1 MRIVAIIPAHN
12 EEQFIGEVVWKTL
25 EYVDAVYVVDN
36 LSTDKTA
43 RIATSYGAI
52 VISEWTKGA
61 GAATS
66 AGWNIAKGLAKIGHC
81 NILVTLDGDGQHNP
95 HDIPRIIEPILK
107 GEADVVFG
115 SRFMG
120 KNNIPAY
127 RKLGIWIITICCDIG
142 RSKREL
148 YDAQCCLRAFNL
160 PAIMGIDLT
169 DNGFGFS
176 IEEIMKARKLKLRIK
191 EVPVECVYR
200 GLKSDSTMN
209 PIKHGISVL
218 LKVFEW
224 RLRLWI

>member
-12 EEQFIGEVVWKTL
+12 EERFIGDVVIQTKR
-25 EYVDAVYVVDN
+25 YVDAVYVVDN
-36 LSTDKTA
+36 NSTDKTA
-43 RIATSYGAI
+43 RIAQSYGAV
-52 VISEWTKGA
+52 VIPEGIKGA

-66 AGWNIAKGLAKIGHC
+66 AGWRIAKGLAKIGHC

-95 HDIPRIIEPILK
+95 HDIPRIIAPILQ
-107 GEADVVFG
+107 GQADVVFG
-115 SRFMG
+115 SRFIG

-142 RSKREL
+142 KPKRIL
-148 YDAQCCLRAFNL
+148 TDAQCCLRAFGL
-160 PAIMGIDLT
+160 TAIMDIDLT
-169 DNGFGFS
+169 DKGFGFS

-218 LKVFEW
+218 LKVLEW
-224 RLRLWI
+224 RCKLWI

>member
-1 MRIVAIIPAHN
+1 MRIVAVIPAHN
-12 EEQFIGEVVWKTL
+12 EERFIGDVVVQTKR
-25 EYVDAVYVVDN
+25 YVDAVYVVDN
-36 LSTDKTA
+36 NSTDKTA
-43 RIATSYGAI
+43 RIAQSYGAI
-52 VISEWTKGA
+52 IVPEGTKGA

-66 AGWNIAKGLAKIGHC
+66 AGWRIAKGLAKIGHC

-95 HDIPRIIEPILK
+95 HDIPRIVHLILK

-127 RKLGIWIITICCDIG
+127 RKLGISIITIACNLF
-142 RSKREL
+142 SKKKL
-148 YDAQCCLRAFNL
+148 TDAQCCLRAFGL
-160 PAIMGIDLT
+160 AAIMDIDLT

-176 IEEIMKARKLKLRIK
+176 IEEIMKARKLKLRMK
-191 EVPVECVYR
+191 EIPVECAYR

-224 RLRLWI
+224 RLKLWT